1 MPLTKNDDVAA
12 IARQLGPQ
20 IRAVREEAEELRQTP
35 PALADALAM
44 AGLYQMYLPRSVGGP
59 QLAPPSVFHAIEEV
73 SKADGSI
80 GWNTMI
86 ASVLS
91 FFIGWLPSDVA
102 RDMCGTPA
110 DLRVA
115 GSLRPQGGAWPVD
128 GGYLVN
134 GQWNFASGIHN
145 ANWLHCTCMVM
156 DGDKPEITPAGM
168 PRVRVMWVPAAAA
181 TIKDTWS
188 VIGMRG
194 TGSHDFV
201 IDGLIVPKER
211 THFAGD
217 PPVDQGAL
225 YQPRALFMNL
235 FATVAANSLGIARAA
250 IDDFVL
256 LATQEG
262 STQSPS
268 LLRERGFVQSRV
280 AEAEAIL
287 NASRAYVIDALGR
300 AWAAQYAQVADP
312 THEIAQARLATTH
325 AMHETV
331 RAVDLVFR
339 AAGTNATYTRNPLE
353 RHFRDIHVAIQH
365 NAGFPIHYESAG
377 KVLMGLRPSEPGW

>member
-1 MPLTKNDDVAA
+1 MPLTQNDDVAA

-35 PALADALAM
+35 PALADALAK
-44 AGLYQMYLPRSVGGP
+44 AGLYQMYLPRSAGGP
-59 QLAPPSVFHAIEEV
+59 EMPPLTAFNAIEEL
-73 SKADGSI
+73 SKADGSV
-80 GWNTMI
+80 GWSAMI

-91 FFIGWLPSDVA
+91 FFVGWLPPDVA
-102 RDMCGTPA
+102 RDMCGEPA
-110 DLRVA
+110 DLRMA
-115 GSLRPQGGAWPVD
+115 GSLRPQGGAWPVA
-128 GGYLVN
+128 GGYLVK
-134 GQWNFASGIHN
+134 GQWNFASGIQN

-156 DGDKPEITPAGM
+156 DGDKPEITAAGT
-168 PRVRVMWVPAAAA
+168 PRVRVMWIPAAAA

-194 TGSHDFV
+194 TGSQDFMV
-201 IDGLIVPKER
+201 DDLIVPEDH

-217 PPVDQGAL
+217 PPVETGPL

-235 FATVAANSLGIARAA
+235 FATVVANSLGIARAA

-262 STQSPS
+262 STQSPT
-268 LLRERGFVQSRV
+268 LLRERAFVQRTV
-280 AEAEAIL
+280 AEAEAML
-287 NASRAYVIDALGR
+287 NASRGYVIDALGR
-300 AWAAQYAQVADP
+300 AWAVQSAQVADI
-312 THEIAQARLATTH
+312 TQEIAQARLATTH
-325 AMHETV
+325 AMHESV

-339 AAGTNATYTRNPLE
+339 AAGTNAIYTRNPLE

-365 NAGFPIHYESAG
+365 NAGFPVHYELAG

>member
-1 MPLTKNDDVAA
+1 MPLTQNDDVAA

-20 IRAVREEAEELRQTP
+20 IRAVREEAEKLRQTP
-35 PALADALAM
+35 PALADAITK
-44 AGLYQMYLPRSVGGP
+44 AGLYQMFLPCSAGGP
-59 QLAPPSVFHAIEEV
+59 EMSPLTVFSVIEEL
-73 SKADGSI
+73 SKADGSV
-80 GWNTMI
+80 GWNVVI
-86 ASVLS
+86 ANALS
-91 FFIGWLPSDVA
+91 FFTGWLTPAVT
-102 RDMCGTPA
+102 RGMCGEPA
-110 DLRVA
+110 NLRMA
-115 GSLRPQGGAWPVD
+115 GSLRPQGGAWPVA
-128 GGYLVN
+128 GGYRVK
-134 GQWNFASGIHN
+134 GQWNFASGIQN

-156 DGDKPEITPAGM
+156 DGDKPEVTAAGT

-194 TGSHDFV
+194 TGSQDFMV
-201 IDGLIVPKER
+201 DDLIVPEDH

-217 PPVDQGAL
+217 PPVETGPL

-235 FATVAANSLGIARAA
+235 FATVVANSLGIARAA

-262 STQSPS
+262 STQSPT
-268 LLRERGFVQSRV
+268 LLRERAFVQRTV
-280 AEAEAIL
+280 AEAEAML
-287 NASRAYVIDALGR
+287 NASRGYVIDALGR
-300 AWAAQYAQVADP
+300 AWAAQSAQVADI
-312 THEIAQARLATTH
+312 TQEIAQARLATTH

-339 AAGTNATYTRNPLE
+339 AAGTNAIYTRNPLE

-365 NAGFPIHYESAG
+365 NAGFPVHYESAG

>member
-1 MPLTKNDDVAA
+1 MPLTKNDDVTA
-12 IARQLGPQ
+12 IARHLGPQ
-20 IRAVREEAEELRQTP
+20 IRAVQEEAEELRQTP
-35 PALADALAM
+35 PALADALAE

-59 QLAPPSVFHAIEEV
+59 EMSPLTAFHAIEEL

-80 GWNTMI
+80 GWSAMI

-91 FFIGWLPSDVA
+91 FFVGWLAPGVA
-102 RDMCGTPA
+102 RDMCDEPA
-110 DLRVA
+110 DLRMA

-128 GGYLVN
+128 GGYLVK
-134 GQWNFASGIHN
+134 GQWNFASGIRN

-156 DGDKPEITPAGM
+156 DGDKPEVTGAGT

-194 TGSHDFV
+194 TGSQDFIV
-201 IDGLIVPKER
+201 DDLIVPEDH

-217 PPVDQGAL
+217 PPVEKGPL
-225 YQPRALFMNL
+225 YQPRGLFMNL
-235 FATVAANSLGIARAA
+235 FATVVANSLGIARAA

-262 STQSPS
+262 STQSPT

-287 NASRAYVIDALGR
+287 NASRAYMIDALGR

-331 RAVDLVFR
+331 RVVDLVFR
-339 AAGTNATYTRNPLE
+339 AAGTNAIYTRNPLE